1 MNTETT
7 SILSLIPENLHAQ
20 LTLEVLQKVEADKA
34 NNKET
39 VSPMF
44 QQVMDEKKKEKEIDA
59 ILDKM

>member
-1 MNTETT
+1 MNTVT

-20 LTLEVLQKVEADKA
+20 LTLEVLQKVEAGKA

-44 QQVMDEKKKEKEIDA
+44 QQVMDAKKKEKEIDA